1 MKTTSRRP
9 RSDSAKAAV
18 QAAQNAALGPLE
30 PPPYVTLREQ
40 DKPHWQAIMKARARH
55 TWDEADLVT
64 AATMA
69 RAQADILTLQAQID
83 LEGYVVDGKINPAA
97 QMLETLSK
105 RVVSLSRI
113 LHTHAEAKLGRA
125 RDNGKTLALE
135 REAEQA
141 EDDDLIPRLVAIK

>member
-1 MKTTSRRP
+1 MKTTPRRP

-30 PPPYVTLREQ
+30 PPAYVTLRPQ
-40 DKPHWQAIMKARARH
+40 DKPFWQAIMKARARH

-64 AATMA
+64 AATLA

-83 LEGYVVDGKINPAA
+83 MEGYVIDGKINPAA

-135 REAEQA
+135 RDAEQ
-141 EDDDLIPRLVAIK
+141 DDDGLIPRLRAVQ

>member
-1 MKTTSRRP
+1 MKTTPRRP

-30 PPPYVTLREQ
+30 PPAYVTLRPQ

-83 LEGYVVDGKINPAA
+83 IEGYVIDGKINPAA

-105 RVVSLSRI
+105 RVTSLSRL

-135 REAEQA
+135 REAEQ
-141 EDDDLIPRLVAIK
+141 DDDGLIPRLRAVQ

>member
-1 MKTTSRRP
+1 MKTTPRRP

-30 PPPYVTLREQ
+30 PPQYVTLREQ

-83 LEGYVVDGKINPAA
+83 IEGYVIDGKINPAA

-135 REAEQA
+135 RDAEQ
-141 EDDDLIPRLVAIK
+141 DDDGLIPRLRAVQ